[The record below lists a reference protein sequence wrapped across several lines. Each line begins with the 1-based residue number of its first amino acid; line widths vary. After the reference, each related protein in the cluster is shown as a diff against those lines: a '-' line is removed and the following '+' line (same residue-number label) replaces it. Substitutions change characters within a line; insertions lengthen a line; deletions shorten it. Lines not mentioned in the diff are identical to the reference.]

1 MKKAIAILFLCLF
14 SGIVSAQTLWG
25 GFMIDIKN
33 AAGDTVSTT
42 NLQAVKSFVGAGGGA
57 TDLTFTGASSPY
69 TLASSTGTDVTI
81 SAGTNVTLTRT
92 GNDLEIASSGGS
104 GAVATDAIW
113 DAKGDLAV
121 GTGANT
127 ASRLAVG
134 TDGKQIYADA
144 AESTGLR
151 WGASIISPSQITS
164 DQDDYAPTGWAKAQI
179 VRLDGDNGIR
189 AITSFA
195 ATFDGDIKKL
205 LNVGSY
211 PIYIPGEHPDG
222 TAANRVTTKADFY
235 ILPGDAPEIMYSGT
249 TSRWVILSNQSDIR
263 FGRAV
268 LHDFKAASV
277 ATGDH
282 NQVLITA
289 SGTGTVSATAPTSA
303 LPNSHNIGTS
313 TSATAGGWVGFSK
326 GSNTFSYFSSAHIFG
341 EYLISIPTLSDGTNT
356 FQATCQ
362 ITNLMTSSTVT
373 GNNSCGI
380 TYSNGVNSGKFQLY
394 SQDNAGAST
403 TADSGVTVAAGTL
416 YKLRVEI
423 NKARDEIRY
432 YINGAMVGRITAN
445 MPQADVCGSRAI
457 ILKSAGATARNLYVH
472 SMNAGA
478 IYP

>member
-1 MKKAIAILFLCLF
+1 MKKATILLLCLF

-25 GFMIDIKN
+25 GFLIDIKN

-42 NLQAVKSFVGAGGGA
+42 NLQAVKTFVGGGG
-57 TDLTFTGASSPY
+57 
-69 TLASSTGTDVTI
+69 
-81 SAGTNVTLTRT
+81 
-92 GNDLEIASSGGS
+92 GGS
-104 GAVATDAIW
+104 VATDAIW

-179 VRLDGDNGIR
+179 VRISGDNGIR
-189 AITSFA
+189 AITSFS

-205 LNVGSY
+205 QNVGSFA
-211 PIYIPGEHPDG
+211 IYIPGEHPDG

-235 ILPGDAPEIMYSGT
+235 IFPGDAPEIMYSST
-249 TSRWVILSNQSDIR
+249 TSRWVILSHQSDIR
-263 FGRAV
+263 FQRAV

-277 ATGDH
+277 STGEH

-303 LPNSHNIGTS
+303 LPNSHNISTY

-457 ILKSAGATARNLYVH
+457 ILKSAGTTARNLYVH